1 MGKSTIAET
10 TLRMHRHHI
19 LPQKAPYLEELHEY
33 RDDEEWIIG
42 LTIEGHACQHD
53 VLHKAFGWKGDKIA
67 QDALLGQ
74 IGHEEATSQARADF
88 ITRNPNHHRKAG
100 AKGGKAPCSRKSK
113 EIATLWGQKIGS
125 LFWWNNGNTNLRSM
139 KSPGPEWVRGRFKK
153 H

>member
-1 MGKSTIAET
+1 
-10 TLRMHRHHI
+10 MHRHHI

-42 LTIEGHACQHD
+42 LTIEGHACQHN

-67 QDALLGQ
+67 NECLLGQ
-74 IGHEEATSQARADF
+74 MSRKEATSQARADF
-88 ITRNPNHHRKAG
+88 IARNPDHHRKAG
-100 AKGGKAPCSRKSK
+100 AKGGKAPASEKSK
-113 EIATLWGQKIGS
+113 QVARETLKTGWCAY
-125 LFWWNNGNTNLRSM
+125 WWNNGNTNLRSM